1 MKKEMPII
9 RYLMQLLFPEPGAPE
24 MSQKEKKAY
33 QGRCLRFLKLSGAQ
47 QEFLNHQNP
56 IWKEEIPTDFYT
68 YLSDPLRKTMFEND
82 PMKCIRHLKPQFIH
96 TYFEPYRKSNLFYQI
111 DKRLARAEKRSKNEF
126 PESSSLT
133 VEKVLS
139 FLKENIAIRTDKKHH
154 PEEDTRQFI
163 LLDVYSGERKK
174 DHSLL
179 LTDDVSKIRNLIHE
193 HFNESPARK
202 TLAEALTALLP
213 QDIYSGAAIPFS
225 RLLPNVEE
233 NEAENYFDTL
243 APSRRLDPA
252 YELLGKESAALL
264 WDRTSFSDRFLLVEK
279 LKEGQKT
286 KKKTE
291 KEIMAWGA
299 YHGAAVKRFSDRR
312 KTLQKTFF
320 EALQDCDKK
329 ERQAILTALSELIM
343 DFEQQYPWPSG
354 KKE

>member
-1 MKKEMPII
+1 MKNELWLI
-9 RYLMQLLFPEPGAPE
+9 RYLKHLLFPEPGAPE

-56 IWKEEIPTDFYT
+56 VWKEEIPIDFYT
-68 YLSDPLRKTMFEND
+68 YLSDPYRKRMFKND

-96 TYFEPYRKSNLFYQI
+96 TYFEPYRKTSLIHQI
-111 DKRLARAEKRSKNEF
+111 DKRLARAETKSKNEF

-133 VEKVLS
+133 AEKVLS
-139 FLKENIAIRTDKKHH
+139 FLKESIAIRTDKKDH

-163 LLDVYSGERKK
+163 LLDLYSEESKK
-174 DHSLL
+174 DHALL
-179 LTDDVSKIRNLIHE
+179 STVDINKIRNLVHE

-202 TLAEALTALLP
+202 TLAEALTDLFP

-233 NEAENYFDTL
+233 NEAENYFDTR

-286 KKKTE
+286 E

-299 YHGAAVKRFSDRR
+299 SHGAAVKRFSDRR

-320 EALQDCDKK
+320 QALQDCDQK